1 MLKITKVSVS
11 RRSPSEIFLPFS
23 LSCCGSSCLKY
34 LGLQLNILLNP
45 IVHIDY
51 CSVQNATEI
60 LLVGLLVVM
69 EESIEFLLENQ
80 F

>member
-23 LSCCGSSCLKY
+23 LSCCDFSCLKY

-45 IVHIDY
+45 AVHSD
-51 CSVQNATEI
+51 
-60 LLVGLLVVM
+60 
-69 EESIEFLLENQ
+69 
-80 F
+80 